1 MGGLAVSGSIF
12 AVFGAGTA
20 YVLGVLG
27 TTGVT
32 AIFGATGAGLA
43 AHKMSKRIEQNL
55 EIFRI
60 LPLRDS
66 GLLLG
71 RNTMNKKTPTNNDDR
86 EEEEEEDDYDTVMG
100 ASLNVVLY
108 VPGFLKSGP
117 DELFDAFGSKNGNY
131 YAIRRRRRAARFARD
146 ENKPKEDI

>member
-1 MGGLAVSGSIF
+1 MSKIRGGEGGGSSASGSSVSIVSEEDAKNVTSKFGKYLTLGAAAVVGGSLLTLTGGLAAPALIASVGGLAASGSVF
-12 AVFGAGTA
+12 AVFGVGTA

-32 AIFGATGAGLA
+32 AIFGVTGAGLA

-60 LPLRDS
+60 LPLRDG

-71 RNTMNKKTPTNNDDR
+71 RKKTSNG
-86 EEEEEEDDYDTVMG
+86 EDL
-100 ASLNVVLY
+100 SL
-108 VPGFLKSGP
+108 
-117 DELFDAFGSKNGNY
+117 
-131 YAIRRRRRAARFARD
+131 IH
-146 ENKPKEDI
+146 I

>member
-1 MGGLAVSGSIF
+1 M
-12 AVFGAGTA
+12 
-20 YVLGVLG
+20 LG

-60 LPLRDS
+60 LPLRDG

-71 RNTMNKKTPTNNDDR
+71 RKKTNKMVTDKD
-86 EEEEEEDDYDTVMG
+86 EDEEDQGFDTVMG

-108 VPGFLKSGP
+108 VPDS
-117 DELFDAFGSKNGNY
+117 
-131 YAIRRRRRAARFARD
+131 
-146 ENKPKEDI
+146 

>member
-1 MGGLAVSGSIF
+1 M
-12 AVFGAGTA
+12 
-20 YVLGVLG
+20 
-27 TTGVT
+27 T
-32 AIFGATGAGLA
+32 AIFGVTGAGLA

-60 LPLRDS
+60 LPLRDG

-71 RNTMNKKTPTNNDDR
+71 RKKPSNGEDKD
-86 EEEEEEDDYDTVMG
+86 EDEEDQGFDTIMN

-117 DELFDAFGSKNGNY
+117 G
-131 YAIRRRRRAARFARD
+131 
-146 ENKPKEDI
+146 